1 MNAPQLPPSAANGID
16 LPMHDP
22 LATDDDLD
30 LSVPRRTK
38 LGVAVLVI
46 VLQVLL
52 IAALVRAFTPD
63 FAAKVVDTV
72 LNTFSVTVTTPPM
85 APPPPKAPEPAGK
98 SGTEGKKA
106 VPREASV
113 PPVKQPIKQA
123 PAPINPGKGSA
134 NTSGAG
140 SQGSGTGAGG
150 PGNGPG
156 SGNGGGGTG
165 GGAVTKA
172 VKTAGDI
179 NSARDYPIATRDLRI
194 GDYVIVAVTVGTD
207 GSPIGCRVARP
218 SKDAQANAI
227 TCQLALK
234 RFRFKPATDASG
246 RAVVSVYGWKQVWFY
261 PGK

>member
-1 MNAPQLPPSAANGID
+1 MMD
-16 LPMHDP
+16 EH

-30 LSVPRRTK
+30 LSAPRRTK
-38 LGVAVLVI
+38 VGVALLVI
-46 VLQVLL
+46 VLQVLI
-52 IAALVRAFTPD
+52 IAGLVRAFTPD

-85 APPPPKAPEPAGK
+85 PEPSPKAPEPAGK
-98 SGTEGKKA
+98 SGAEGKKA
-106 VPREASV
+106 VPREVVA
-113 PPVKQPIKQA
+113 PPVKQPIAKV
-123 PAPINPGKGSA
+123 PAPRASSTGSA

-140 SQGSGTGAGG
+140 TQGTGTGAGG
-150 PGNGPG
+150 PGTGTG

-194 GDYVIVAVTVGTD
+194 NDYVIVAVTVGTD
-207 GSPIGCRVARP
+207 GRPTGCRVARP

-234 RFRFKPATDASG
+234 RFRFKPATDATG
-246 RAVVSVYGWKQVWFY
+246 KPVGSVYGWKQSWY
-261 PGK
+261 Y

>member
-1 MNAPQLPPSAANGID
+1 MNRAQLPPRAADGIVPAMD
-16 LPMHDP
+16 QP

-38 LGVAVLVI
+38 LGVALVVI
-46 VLQVLL
+46 ILQVLL
-52 IAALVRAFTPD
+52 VAALVRAFTPD
-63 FAAKVVDTV
+63 FAAKVVETV
-72 LNTFSVTVTTPPM
+72 VNTFSVTVTTPPM
-85 APPPPKAPEPAGK
+85 PPPQPKAPEPAGK
-98 SGTEGKKA
+98 SGAEGKKA
-106 VPREASV
+106 VPREASA
-113 PPVKQPIKQA
+113 PPVEQPIKQA

-140 SQGSGTGAGG
+140 SQGNGTGAGG

-156 SGNGGGGTG
+156 SGTGGGGTG

-194 GDYVIVAVTVGTD
+194 GDYVVVAVTVGTD
-207 GSPIGCRVARP
+207 GNPTGCRVARA

-227 TCQLALK
+227 TCQLALR
-234 RFRFKPATDASG
+234 RFRFKPATDANG
-246 RAVVSVYGWKQVWFY
+246 KPVVSVYGWKQSWY
-261 PGK
+261 Y